1 MTVTH
6 VPVEKK
12 TPYSQTR
19 AGSVAPGATS
29 FSTLS
34 RVGRYTI
41 VRAVAL
47 FVTVAITVYLTI
59 FIANMG
65 GYVDEIIRGFI
76 DQAISGRVMAGW
88 LRGVPTEEKFAI
100 IEQTRQAMAEAQGL
114 NEPFAVRSLRWLGHG
129 LALDWGESEGS
140 LYIRSLGG
148 GGYSG
153 QVRDVIRQRLP
164 RTMLIFG
171 VANLLLFFTTVFLAL
186 SLAKRHGGWL
196 DKIVVTLSP
205 LGAAPAWAYGIILQV
220 IFLRVLTNLVSG
232 GTFDGWPSEFSL
244 AYIPIVLKHMF
255 LPSLSIFVSGFFTSL
270 YTWRAYFMLYS
281 SEDHVEMAKAKG
293 LSPRRVERRH
303 ILRPG
308 LPAVLTSFALMLVV
322 LWQEVIALEK
332 FFNVA
337 GIGRVFF
344 AALRS
349 FDIAMIL
356 GLVVTFAYL
365 LAITVFALDI
375 LYAIVD
381 PRVRVGGDGRTA
393 EPASRKRR
401 RLRSHRSR
409 LRLWPRRQT
418 IPVPKPLSEPYS
430 ASKSGGDISTG
441 LAGNLR
447 RGLGSLKALVLD
459 LAAYPSAVVG
469 LAIIVALI
477 GASIAT
483 VIVVPY
489 KEAIGL
495 WRGEHNV
502 WYQNPK
508 RALPQ
513 WVNLFRK
520 EDLPL
525 TMVLDSRSGLSSV
538 AGLSSAAGGS
548 GAAGLSGAAGWTSK
562 TVNVLSEGMT
572 EIVLSFAFDFPYG
585 EFPQDIVLRFDAQ
598 YDVKKPLVTLTW
610 LTPDG
615 REIDVGDLTLLPSQT
630 YYLSQDKHLQRRMDG
645 QQPQQAL
652 FADPTEDTPVPLK
665 GSYELR
671 ATGLMFEENTDL
683 DAEFVLYGQA
693 HGLAGTD
700 HERRDLMVALLWGMP
715 VALSFGLLAAIG
727 TSAFTIVIA
736 GVGAWYGGWVDSLI
750 QRLTEVNLV
759 LPFLPVSIMVYTLYS
774 KSFWAILGVTVLLS
788 IFGSAIKNYR
798 VVFLQIKESPYIEA
812 ARAYGADDRRIIFRY
827 LIPRIMPIMIPQLVI
842 LVPSY
847 VFLEATLAFLEVS
860 DPILPTWGKLIVE
873 ALSNG
878 THSGDYYLVLEPA
891 ALLMVTGLAFAMVG
905 FALERLLE
913 PRLRER

>member
-1 MTVTH
+1 MTATH
-6 VPVEKK
+6 VPLEQKA
-12 TPYSQTR
+12 PYSQAR
-19 AGSVAPGATS
+19 ADPATPGATL
-29 FSTLS
+29 FSTVS
-34 RVGRYTI
+34 RVARYTI
-41 VRAVAL
+41 VRAIAL
-47 FVTVAITVYLTI
+47 FATVAITVSLTI
-59 FIANMG
+59 FVANMG
-65 GYVDEIIRGFI
+65 GYVDEIMRGFI
-76 DQAISGRVMAGW
+76 DQAISGMVLGGW
-88 LRGVPTEEKFAI
+88 LKGVPTEEKFEI
-100 IEQTRQAMAEAQGL
+100 IEQTRQAMMEAQGL
-114 NEPFAVRSLRWLGHG
+114 NEPFVVRSLRWLGHG
-129 LALDWGESEGS
+129 LTLNWGESKGTF
-140 LYIRSLGG
+140 YIRSLSG

-153 QVRDVIRQRLP
+153 QVRDVIREHLP
-164 RTMLIFG
+164 RTLLVFG
-171 VANLLLFFTTVFLAL
+171 MANLLLFFTTVFLAL
-186 SLAKRHGGWL
+186 SLAKRHSGWL
-196 DKIVVTLSP
+196 DKIVIALSP

-232 GTFDGWPSEFSL
+232 GTLDAWPSEFSL

-255 LPSLSIFVSGFFTSL
+255 LPFLSIFLSGFFTSL
-270 YTWRAYFMLYS
+270 YTWRSYFLLYS

-293 LSPRRVERRH
+293 LSSRTVERRY

-344 AALRS
+344 AALKS

-381 PRVRVGGDGRTA
+381 PRVRIGGDGRTA
-393 EPASRKRR
+393 RPASRKTR
-401 RLRSHRSR
+401 RLRPHRSR
-409 LRLWPRRQT
+409 FRLWSRRRT
-418 IPVPKPLSEPYS
+418 TPVPKPFSDSHPAARSEGDTS
-430 ASKSGGDISTG
+430 AG
-441 LAGNLR
+441 LTEILR
-447 RGLGSLKALVLD
+447 QGIGSLRDLVLD
-459 LAAYPSAVVG
+459 LAGYPSAVVG

-483 VIVVPY
+483 VVVLPY
-489 KEAIGL
+489 EEAIEL

-520 EDLPL
+520 EDLPP
-525 TMVLDSRSGLSSV
+525 TIVLDSRS
-538 AGLSSAAGGS
+538 SAS
-548 GAAGLSGAAGWTSK
+548 GAAGVTSK

-585 EFPQDIVLRFDAQ
+585 EFPQDIVVYFDAQ
-598 YDVKKPLVTLTW
+598 YDVKKPLITLTW

-615 REIDVGDLTLLPSQT
+615 RDIDMGNLSLLPSQT
-630 YYLSQDKHLQRRMDG
+630 YYLSQDKRLQRTMDG

-652 FADPTEDTPVPLK
+652 FADPAADTPVPLK

-683 DAEFVLYGQA
+683 DAELVLHGQA

-727 TSAFTIVIA
+727 TSVCTIVIA

-759 LPFLPVSIMVYTLYS
+759 LPFLPISIMIYTLYS
-774 KSFWAILGVTVLLS
+774 KSFWVILGVTVLLS
-788 IFGSAIKNYR
+788 ILGSAIKNYR
-798 VVFLQIKESPYIEA
+798 VVFLQIKETPYIEA
-812 ARAYGADDRRIIFRY
+812 ARAYGAGDRRIIFRY
-827 LIPRIMPIMIPQLVI
+827 LIPRIMPIMIPQMVI

-873 ALSNG
+873 ALSYG
-878 THSGDYYLVLEPA
+878 THSGDYYLILEPA

-905 FALERLLE
+905 FALERILE